1 MENVGLGLAGGIGA
15 LGGFC
20 DLKKETEILEQQKK
34 RAEKAEHI
42 EKALILMCDEIADR
56 LEKGAKNMS
65 HKELSDHA
73 GMIAGI
79 AATLGALAMYA
90 PPNRF

>member
-15 LGGFC
+15 IGGFC
-20 DLKKETEILEQQKK
+20 DPKKEAEIMEQQKA
-34 RAEKAEHI
+34 RSEKAGHI
-42 EKALILMCDEIADR
+42 EKALMLMCDEIADR
-56 LEKGAKNMS
+56 LERNAKSMS
-65 HKELSDHA
+65 HKELADHA
-73 GMIAGI
+73 SMIAGI